1 MSTKNKSN
9 NSNQLVKK
17 YNLQMT
23 VKDGNDVI
31 AFTNEQAERYLDL
44 KKKSQTALT
53 DACKSLVQIQQERL
67 YLMEYYTSM
76 KEFVTDALNISYETA
91 QRYMSLEK
99 TFGSLGVDYS
109 SLPASKLFEIAKDT
123 DKMEKL
129 SSPKTKD
136 KEGKLLGFIEELKL
150 RDKLKKQQ
158 KEDAKSEGSNSEP
171 TGDIPLENY
180 TTSIRQDLVSLS
192 SKLLNGQFDWENKV
206 RANEVGKLLEDMR
219 GFLTAI
225 PPLYLENIE
234 NIRAEFRPIEEEE
247 AARQFAE
254 QEANRRMSLSKDN
267 IQDAEISDSEDS
279 AESDFDPA
287 KEIPDHADDEDSDSE
302 DNG

>member
-1 MSTKNKSN
+1 MSTKTKSN
-9 NSNQLVKK
+9 NSNQLAKK
-17 YNLQMT
+17 FNLQMT
-23 VKDGNDVI
+23 AKVGNDVI
-31 AFTNEQAERYLDL
+31 NFTSEDAERYLQL
-44 KKKSQTALT
+44 KEQAKAGMVET
-53 DACKSLVQIQQERL
+53 CKILVEINERKL
-67 YLMEYYTSM
+67 YFMESYDSM
-76 KEFVTDALNISYETA
+76 KDFVTDVFSFSYKTA
-91 QRYMSLEK
+91 ESYMSLE
-99 TFGSLGVDYS
+99 TNFGALGIDYS
-109 SLPASKLFEIAKDT
+109 KLPASKLFEIAKDP

-279 AESDFDPA
+279 AESDFDAA
-287 KEIPDHADDEDSDSE
+287 KEIPDHADDQDSDSE